1 MIGSGERQQAE
12 PGSPPM
18 VKALTASEARSQLGR
33 LLDRAVTG
41 KPVYLR
47 RGNRLV
53 RLAPV
58 ATTRAKPKSATP
70 PPFGYFKVVDDDL
83 TALANRAE
91 PSFTPLDEK

>member
-1 MIGSGERQQAE
+1 
-12 PGSPPM
+12 M

-47 RGNRLV
+47 RGDRLV

-58 ATTRAKPKSATP
+58 AARPKPRNTSLR
-70 PPFGYFKVVDDDL
+70 PFGYFTFADDL
-83 TALANRAE
+83 TALANRAT
-91 PSFTPLDEK
+91 PSFTPLDEN

>member
-1 MIGSGERQQAE
+1 
-12 PGSPPM
+12 M

-47 RGNRLV
+47 LGDRLV
-53 RLAPV
+53 RLTPV
-58 ATTRAKPKSATP
+58 ATRAKTRAPAP
-70 PPFGYFKVVDDDL
+70 RPFGYFTFDDDL

-91 PSFTPLDEK
+91 PAFTPLDEN

>member
-1 MIGSGERQQAE
+1 
-12 PGSPPM
+12 M

-41 KPVYLR
+41 NPVYLR
-47 RGNRLV
+47 RGDRLV

-58 ATTRAKPKSATP
+58 AARVKTKTATP
-70 PPFGYFKVVDDDL
+70 RPFGYFKFDDEL

-91 PSFTPLDEK
+91 PSFTPLDEN

>member
-1 MIGSGERQQAE
+1 
-12 PGSPPM
+12 M
-18 VKALTASEARSQLGR
+18 VKALTVSEARSQLGR

-47 RGNRLV
+47 RGDRLV

-58 ATTRAKPKSATP
+58 ARAKTKPASLR
-70 PPFGYFKVVDDDL
+70 PFGFFKFDDEL

-91 PSFTPLDEK
+91 PSFTPLNEN

>member
-1 MIGSGERQQAE
+1 
-12 PGSPPM
+12 M

-47 RGNRLV
+47 RGSRLL

-58 ATTRAKPKSATP
+58 AARASKAATP
-70 PPFGYFKVVDDDL
+70 RPFGYFTFDDDL
-83 TALANRAE
+83 TALANRAAC
-91 PSFTPLDEK
+91 SFAPADEN

>member
-1 MIGSGERQQAE
+1 
-12 PGSPPM
+12 M

-47 RGNRLV
+47 RGDRLV

-58 ATTRAKPKSATP
+58 AARAKATAP
-70 PPFGYFKVVDDDL
+70 RPFGYFTFDDDL
-83 TALANRAE
+83 TTLANRAAC
-91 PSFTPLDEK
+91 SFTPLDEN

>member
-1 MIGSGERQQAE
+1 
-12 PGSPPM
+12 M

-47 RGNRLV
+47 RGDRLL

-58 ATTRAKPKSATP
+58 APRAKAVARR
-70 PPFGYFKVVDDDL
+70 PFGYFTFDDDL
-83 TALANRAE
+83 TVLANRAAC
-91 PSFTPLDEK
+91 SFAPLDEN

>member
-1 MIGSGERQQAE
+1 
-12 PGSPPM
+12 M

-47 RGNRLV
+47 RGDRLV

-58 ATTRAKPKSATP
+58 AAARAKTKPAAP
-70 PPFGYFKVVDDDL
+70 RPVGYFKFDDDL

-91 PSFTPLDEK
+91 PSFTPLDEN

>member
-1 MIGSGERQQAE
+1 
-12 PGSPPM
+12 M

-47 RGNRLV
+47 RGDRLL

-58 ATTRAKPKSATP
+58 TPRAKATALR
-70 PPFGYFKVVDDDL
+70 PFGYFTSDDDL
-83 TALANRAE
+83 TALANRAAC
-91 PSFTPLDEK
+91 SFTPLDEN

>member
-1 MIGSGERQQAE
+1 
-12 PGSPPM
+12 M

-41 KPVYLR
+41 NPVYLR
-47 RGNRLV
+47 RGDRLV

-58 ATTRAKPKSATP
+58 AAARAKAKPTAP
-70 PPFGYFKVVDDDL
+70 RPFGYFKFDDDL

-91 PSFTPLDEK
+91 PSFTPLCKN

>member
-1 MIGSGERQQAE
+1 
-12 PGSPPM
+12 M

-58 ATTRAKPKSATP
+58 TTTRSKPKSATP
-70 PPFGYFKVVDDDL
+70 RPFGYFKFVDDDL
-83 TALANRAE
+83 TTLANRTE
-91 PSFTPLDEK
+91 QSFTPLDEN

>member
-1 MIGSGERQQAE
+1 
-12 PGSPPM
+12 M

-47 RGNRLV
+47 RGDRLV

-58 ATTRAKPKSATP
+58 AATARAKTKPAAP
-70 PPFGYFKVVDDDL
+70 RPFGYFKFDDDL

-91 PSFTPLDEK
+91 PSFTPLDEN